1 MTHFSGVHAGVAA
14 RICLRVGG
22 NVGEVGVGP
31 LDSQLEIDRE
41 LEKMG
46 GKFGGGVGGL

>member
-1 MTHFSGVHAGVAA
+1 M
-14 RICLRVGG
+14 
-22 NVGEVGVGP
+22 GEVGVGP

-46 GKFGGGVGGL
+46 GGGGGGQV

>member
-1 MTHFSGVHAGVAA
+1 MQALPVGLPAG
-14 RICLRVGG
+14 RRERWGEGG
-22 NVGEVGVGP
+22 VGVGP

-46 GKFGGGVGGL
+46 GGGGGGQV